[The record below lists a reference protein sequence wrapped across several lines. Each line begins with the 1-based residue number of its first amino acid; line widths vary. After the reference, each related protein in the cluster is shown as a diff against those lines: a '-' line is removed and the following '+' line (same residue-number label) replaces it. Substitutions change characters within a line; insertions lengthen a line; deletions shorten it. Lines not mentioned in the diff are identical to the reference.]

1 VSARYWL
8 RLAVVTVTGRAR
20 LAEQLRAS
28 RAAHE
33 DTRAQLV
40 EARLKVREAEGIA
53 CRLVERLRA
62 ATDRVAVL
70 ERQASA
76 GVDDESAERQRHDRV
91 ERTGGR

>member
-8 RLAVVTVTGRAR
+8 RRAVDTVTGRAR

-33 DTRAQLV
+33 STYAQLV
-40 EARLKVREAEGIA
+40 EARLRVREQEDIA

-62 ATDRVAVL
+62 ATDRCAVL

-76 GVDDESAERQRHDRV
+76 GQDDVAAERQRHDRV